1 MLTNIFEICLLKTS
15 ATTNISGC
23 LSSSNKTTNSFL
35 TFLISSCLLTVI
47 RYLIGALFVALTN
60 VTSKIKK
67 KIIKYFI

>member
-23 LSSSNKTTNSFL
+23 LLIRSKSINLLF

-47 RYLIGALFVALTN
+47 RYLTGARFVALTN
-60 VTSKIKK
+60 VITKNNNK
-67 KIIKYFI
+67 